1 MIELEE
7 AFKIAEVFQN
17 VNESSFC
24 ALKACGKIR
33 KLAKGEQLFMD
44 KEYVPY
50 IYIVISGLAALYKI
64 NSMGEKKVIFVFGK
78 GKMLNEAIFQ
88 NMTSSINCEIL
99 EEAIT
104 LYFPKDKLIDI
115 MKEDFELTKAIMDSM
130 AVKVRRLY
138 RQLKNTSNSIRG
150 DKKIAAKLWKL
161 SGDYGVPCKEGVR
174 INMELSI
181 TYLAD
186 MLGSKRETV
195 SRHLK
200 LLTEKK
206 LVIVKR
212 NEFIIPERDKLMKY
226 FKQP

>member
-1 MIELEE
+1 MIGLEE
-7 AFKIAEVFQN
+7 SFKIAEVLQN
-17 VNESSFC
+17 ANESSFD
-24 ALKACGKIR
+24 ALKACGKIK
-33 KLAKGEQLFMD
+33 KLEKGKQLFRD

-50 IYIVISGLAALYKI
+50 IYIVIGGLAALYKI

-78 GKMLNEAIFQ
+78 GKMINEVIFQ

-99 EEAIT
+99 EEATI
-104 LYFPKDKLIDI
+104 LYLPKDRLIDI
-115 MKEDFELTKAIMDSM
+115 MKDDFEVTKAIMDSM
-130 AVKVRRLY
+130 ALKVRRLY
-138 RQLKNTSNSIRG
+138 RQLKNTSNSIRV

-174 INMELSI
+174 IDMELSI

-200 LLTEKK
+200 LLTEKN

-212 NEFIIPERDKLMKY
+212 NEFIIPEREELRKY
-226 FKQP
+226 FKQS

>member
-1 MIELEE
+1 MTGLEE
-7 AFKIAEVFQN
+7 TFKIAEVLQN
-17 VNESSFC
+17 VNENSFE
-24 ALKACGKIR
+24 ALKACGKI
-33 KLAKGEQLFMD
+33 KKIAKGEQLFRD

-78 GKMLNEAIFQ
+78 GKILNEVIFQ

-99 EEAIT
+99 EEAII
-104 LYFPKDKLIDI
+104 LYFPKDRLIDI

-130 AVKVRRLY
+130 AIKVRRLY
-138 RQLKNTSNSIRG
+138 RQLKNTSNSIRI

-161 SGDYGVPCKEGVR
+161 SGDYGVLCKEGVR
-174 INMELSI
+174 IDMELSI

-200 LLTEKK
+200 LLTEKN

-212 NEFIIPERDKLMKY
+212 NEFIIPEREELRKY
-226 FKQP
+226 FKQL

>member
-1 MIELEE
+1 MIGLEE
-7 AFKIAEVFQN
+7 AFKIAEVLQN
-17 VNESSFC
+17 VNKSSFYD
-24 ALKACGKIR
+24 LKACGKIKR
-33 KLAKGEQLFMD
+33 ISKGEQLFRD

-78 GKMLNEAIFQ
+78 GKMLNEVIFQ

-99 EEAIT
+99 EEAII
-104 LYFPKDKLIDI
+104 LYFPKDRLMDI

-130 AVKVRRLY
+130 ALKVRRLY

-174 INMELSI
+174 IDMELSI

-200 LLTEKK
+200 LLTEKN

-212 NEFIIPERDKLMKY
+212 NEFIIPEREELRKY